1 MALLF
6 KQGAASELSLQD
18 FEPTF
23 GQKFG
28 AVIDETLLENPT
40 TVGYRNLQL
49 AFENSPKLSA
59 DEAKSFLEQY
69 PFQMDLKPTDGQYS
83 EEQLRTLAER
93 QRELRMVQDIRD
105 RTPWD
110 YGSPIRALGM
120 FGASLVDPINVA
132 TAFIPWT
139 KTITAA
145 RALEAARLSSSA
157 GTRFLGRAGLGAI
170 DGGISTAAIEP
181 FYALGRTNIGDDY
194 DALDSIANIAFGTVI
209 GGGILGI
216 GGVGT
221 DAFRKLARREIPSD
235 RFAGLSVD
243 DIQLVLALDVELK
256 AGGMMPSTLRA
267 VLESYSPE
275 MRRAAGFD
283 AELPPIRTREIS
295 SAATVVARADD
306 GLSMT
311 VKNLMGAV
319 QAQMDGTNLRV
330 MSARIADAEN
340 GAALLERTANEGI
353 DGGMSVVSD
362 ATVPT
367 QLARTIEAL
376 EQKGFVVT
384 RNPNA
389 VGIEL
394 VTRNRNAVDIEP
406 SEAFPDGAVRSVD
419 GEPVYRVERG
429 EGYQRPEQTAQD
441 MVDIMSPETR
451 EATFRAG
458 VAQMLS
464 GYNLSIDPIIKTD
477 AAFPDTVTAADL
489 KKNAD
494 LSLRPENIRAAD
506 FEASEEIQFDNDNS
520 QSWDNAA
527 DAELAMLDADTQ
539 LEQTIAAGDN
549 AYKYARA
556 KATANKPG
564 AGVEPGNKLGFE
576 PDLRVKANI
585 AGMTLPKKAL
595 ILQKTNIGNAQ
606 SQIDAIDE
614 ILGMFPNASK
624 SVEEWARMQA
634 YAFASEEVPVPPYAF
649 IRDVNSDLASAKLS
663 RLSAGQIADA
673 NEGFAGARDFRQA
686 YTNNELSVETTG
698 KLFLW
703 SFLSRGVSPYTQEG
717 LFIDSFGGI
726 NKWIDRAAAG
736 TWDVNA
742 TEVYE
747 IGDAAAREQIA
758 DFIFVNETAAYEAA
772 KVKAAKLGLP
782 LKEEV
787 PERMVFNVNP
797 DDSVNMTYEQWA
809 RLVSPKGSGQ
819 PGSGAIHNLNAFGKL
834 FLAKMSQRDENGVS
848 LLQKMHD
855 MMSDPDMT
863 GKEIR
868 RWFIGNTSGVG
879 IDNKVVSFTL
889 LVTGF
894 EDVMVLDRVQIRQ
907 LWDDGKFAG
916 KNLYD
921 GRKVNGKKVAG
932 SSLADITLGARGLL
946 MYEAIE
952 RALSERIV
960 DIYSA
965 VGRSEDASIGRYHWE
980 TWVADSQQEASHG
993 TLGAILPDAR
1003 GDDNAIARV
1012 TVKQGEYGAYEY
1024 GARYGRTTDGEPYF
1038 VYNTPDGQEFEF
1050 NIPAFREFLTEI
1062 SRKGKGRVV
1071 PSDFKVTESGN
1082 APWYTRPEVD
1092 QQLLTEI
1099 AKKWADRDGG
1109 TGKGAKL
1116 VQKALEGKDLP
1127 NGGGPRYSRGSVTVE
1142 PIPNDIGPI
1151 GFYSALSR
1159 NITSLDTKAAT
1170 PAGWKQ
1176 AITGMIKKGAVKEAE
1191 VEWTGLNDW
1200 LDLQDGRVTKEQVNE
1215 FLQNNGVQVE
1225 EVTLLSPRDIENKF
1239 NDFLEGSGYTVEIF
1253 DGQRY
1258 FYNADG
1264 DGVPFTELPQQ
1275 FRDIANQVG
1284 TTLQTK
1290 YGNYTLPGGSNYREL
1305 LLRLPRQINTEGYTI
1320 TGSGNQWYLR
1330 GPDNEIIEAFG
1341 TEEEVRS
1348 VIGNRAANGDT
1359 SIFQSSHFEQPNIV
1373 SHIRVNDR
1381 VDADGAKVLFVE
1393 ELQSDWAQEGRK
1405 RGFKLTPEQIE
1416 QNQQQLNQLA
1426 KQILALRGQG
1436 ITDQADP
1443 RFLELQNLTQQRR
1456 QLQSLQTE
1464 ARTPIAPFVTDTKGW
1479 LSLSLKRILYYAAE
1493 NEYDKVAFISGKQ
1506 SADRYSLSKAVETI
1520 KVVAFET
1527 IDRQISIK
1535 TKQGDGFS
1543 ISVDN
1548 NGVVTEGTVSGQQFI
1563 GKSLDEIVG
1572 KDMAQQIMGVKENA
1586 AFSGL
1591 ELDVGGEGMI
1601 SFYDKIVP
1609 NNVKDL
1615 LKKFGGDQ
1623 VETVTF
1629 EGTSML
1635 TNEAVL
1641 MLSRLGEKAE
1651 DFKQVGFSVTAPM
1664 RQRLAAGVPMFA
1676 RGGYLGTVE
1685 NANEMLTASFGR
1697 DTQTLIDAGQLQIV
1711 NKVAD
1716 LPGGPHPADVKA
1728 MTAPDG
1734 RVFVVAENVS
1744 PAEMRG
1750 IVLHEVGVHVGME
1763 RMLGADVFQSV
1774 LKDLDAATMRGEA
1787 WAQAARDS
1795 VPEDTPRSLIREEQL
1810 AYLVQN
1816 APETP
1821 LAQRIIAA
1829 IRAWAFRTFEFARD
1843 RLELTEADY
1852 RSLAISGLKF
1862 AARQQR
1868 QQIGSLGNVYARGAV
1883 EDTSTVKSELTAADA
1898 NMARVKS
1905 FAGVLRAA
1913 AEKLDNDAQAVEAM
1927 RSKMPDLTAQEID
1940 ELLVGLRTQVK
1951 NLRGMTRKAREALVA
1966 GDKAAALQPEAMQA
1980 ADMLANNL
1988 QLAAVIERR
1997 NAALNLN
2004 ARLKATSFV
2013 NQFREKEL
2021 DFEGFAALLVGS
2033 ERVRIGARISVD
2045 AEAKAFRGEFNGGLL
2060 ADMEKAGLNQAFISG
2075 RFDRDLYDAMWR
2087 MGSDTP
2093 DMTGLSPEVIKMA
2106 EIINKYQNAAR
2117 NRRNRFGAWIRDL
2130 QGYITRQTHD
2140 MFKIRAV
2147 TQDEWVNVVKDK
2159 IDLPKM
2165 IRLGII
2171 DETDPIGSLRSMYND
2186 FASGSHIKPMA
2197 AEEDIVALGRGSN
2210 LAKRES
2216 VSRTLYFKDG
2226 LAAYDYHA
2234 QFGGQRLAEEV
2245 LTGLNRSATSAALL
2259 KTLGTNPEAT
2269 LTRLLDEY
2277 EESLKTNPAR
2287 LDKFRSQ
2294 RGAIMNLLAQV
2305 DGTVFMP
2312 GNVTAAKVN
2321 SFLRSWTSM
2330 AKLGGALISSVSDLA
2345 GYAAEL
2351 RYAQNKNMYSGLADS
2366 VGALL
2371 KGRAKGD
2378 RADILGSLG
2387 VFYESVSS
2395 GVSAR
2400 FDSPE
2405 LVSGKMAA
2413 GMQTFFRMNGLTWWT
2428 EVLRDGAALAHSNY
2442 MAMQS
2447 SKAFRDINPEL
2458 RRLLTL
2464 YNIDAGKWDLMRMGK
2479 MQSADGKMYLTPESL
2494 RTLPQESLESYIRSV
2509 GRTVSPAAVQ
2519 NLIDDLS
2526 QTMRIMFIDRAHHAV
2541 LEPNARNRAFMLRG
2555 TKPGTVPGEILRYI
2569 GQFKSFS
2576 VAITQ
2581 SVLGR
2586 EVYGRGYDTVGEY
2599 LRKGRGDM
2607 LGLAH
2612 MIGLYGLLGYGAMTI
2627 KDLIKGREPRNPLSV
2642 QTVIAALAQGGGL
2655 GLYGDFLFGE
2665 YSRFGKSL
2673 VSSIAG
2679 PVAGAADTVAELYTR
2694 VRNGDDVA
2702 AVSFKALLDN
2712 TPFAN
2717 LFWLRPLLDYAIL
2730 FNIQESLNPGYL
2742 RRMERRVERQN
2753 EQQFLFKP
2761 SEVIR

>member
-6 KQGAASELSLQD
+6 KQGAASEFSLQE

-28 AVIDETLLENPT
+28 AVFNETMLENPT
-40 TVGYRNLQL
+40 PVIANASQNL
-49 AFENSPKLSA
+49 FENNPKLSA
-59 DEAKSFLEQY
+59 DEAKSFLSQY
-69 PFQMDLKPTDGQYS
+69 PFQITTKPKDGEYS
-83 EEQLRTLAER
+83 KEQLVTLAER

-120 FGASLVDPINVA
+120 FGASLLDPINVA
-132 TAFIPWT
+132 SAFVPWT
-139 KTITAA
+139 WGITGA
-145 RALEAARLSSSA
+145 RVLQAARLSSSA
-157 GTRFLGRAGLGAI
+157 GTRFIGRAGLGAI

-181 FYALGRTNIGDDY
+181 FYALARTSIGDDY

-209 GGGILGI
+209 GGGVLGI

-243 DIQLVLALDVELK
+243 DIQLVQALDVELK

-283 AELPPIRTREIS
+283 AELPPIKTREIS

-311 VKNLMGAV
+311 VKNRMGAV
-319 QAQMDGTNLRV
+319 QAQMDGTNLQI

-340 GAALLERTANEGI
+340 GAALVERTVNEGI
-353 DGGMSVVSD
+353 DNGMSVVSD
-362 ATVPT
+362 ATVPA

-494 LSLRPENIRAAD
+494 LSLKPENIRAAD
-506 FEASEEIQFDNDNS
+506 FEASEEIAFDNQNS
-520 QSWDNAA
+520 QGWDGLS
-527 DAELAMLDADTQ
+527 DAEAAVADADTI
-539 LEQTIAAGDN
+539 LDQTIAAGDQ
-549 AYKYARA
+549 AYKYSRSQGGAD
-556 KATANKPG
+556 KPG
-564 AGVEPGNKLGFE
+564 VGVAAGNKLGFE
-576 PDLRVKANI
+576 PALRVKANI
-585 AGMTLPKKAL
+585 GRMKLPEKDL
-595 ILQKTNIGNAQ
+595 ILQGTTNQNAAR
-606 SQIDAIDE
+606 QIDAIDG
-614 ILGMFPNASK
+614 ILAKFPNAGD
-624 SVEEWARMQA
+624 SVDEWVRMMA
-634 YAFASEEVPVPPYAF
+634 YAFSSQEVPIPPYAF
-649 IRDVNSDLASAKLS
+649 IRDINSDIAATKLGK
-663 RLSAGQIADA
+663 LTKGQIDDA
-673 NEGFAGARDFRQA
+673 AHGFEQAAAFRAA
-686 YTNNELSVETTG
+686 YVSKQLKPVTTG
-698 KLFLW
+698 KLFMW
-703 SFLSRGVSPYTQEG
+703 SFLSRGVSPYTQEA
-717 LFIDSFGGI
+717 LFIDAFPGVDEFI
-726 NKWIDRAAAG
+726 RKAADG
-736 TWDVNA
+736 NF
-742 TEVYE
+742 TE
-747 IGDAAAREQIA
+747 A
-758 DFIFVNETAAYEAA
+758 DFPAYEKWA
-772 KVKAAKLGLP
+772 K
-782 LKEEV
+782 
-787 PERMVFNVNP
+787 
-797 DDSVNMTYEQWA
+797 SVA
-809 RLVSPKGSGQ
+809 PKGSGQ
-819 PGSGAIHNLNAFGKL
+819 PGAGAAHNLNAFGKQ
-834 FLAKMSQRDENGVS
+834 FLLKMGAKDENGIS
-848 LLQKMHD
+848 NLQRLHQ
-855 MMSDPDMT
+855 MMEDPNIT

-868 RWFIGNTSGVG
+868 REFMKFGEGVG

-889 LVTGF
+889 LVAGF
-894 EDVMVLDRVQIRQ
+894 DDVMVIDRVQIRQ
-907 LWDDGKFAG
+907 LFDDGRFSG

-921 GRKVNGKKVAG
+921 GRKEDGKTVTG
-932 SSLADITLGARGLL
+932 SSLAELTTGARGLL
-946 MYEAIE
+946 LYEAIE
-952 RALSERIV
+952 RTLTQKIEG
-960 DIYSA
+960 IYGTL
-965 VGRSEDASIGRYHWE
+965 GRGQDASIGRYHWE
-980 TWVADSQQEASHG
+980 SWVADSQQEASHG
-993 TLGAILPDAR
+993 TLGAILPDAK
-1003 GDDNAIARV
+1003 GDDQAIARV
-1012 TVKQGEYGAYEY
+1012 LAKQGEYGAYEY
-1024 GARYGRTTDGEPYF
+1024 GAMYGRDENGAPFYQ
-1038 VYNTPDGQEFEF
+1038 YRTPDGKLFEF
-1050 NIPAFREFLTEI
+1050 SVPAFREFLTDI
-1062 SRKGKGRVV
+1062 KRPKTGVV
-1071 PSDFKVTESGN
+1071 PTKFKVTESGN
-1082 APWYTRPEVD
+1082 APWWTRTEVN
-1092 QQLLTEI
+1092 QARLSEV
-1099 AKKWADRDGG
+1099 AAKWADRQGG
-1109 TGKGAKL
+1109 TGEGARI
-1116 VQKALEGKDLP
+1116 VQAALDGENIP
-1127 NGGGPRYSRGSVTVE
+1127 GGSGARYSRGAIRNGFDELEKLDQDGIDELLQSKGIAVNNIDEAEGLYANGYAIYASSEMDEVPFLITDRALLQAYAPDQMLALSPDTIRSLVSMDEMTGLPLNEDGTVTVYHHTSTQSAAKIRREGRLRSDAE
-1142 PIPNDIGPI
+1142 PDVYVTTESAPIIGY
-1151 GFYSALSR
+1151 G
-1159 NITSLDTKAAT
+1159 D
-1170 PAGWKQ
+1170 
-1176 AITGMIKKGAVKEAE
+1176 E
-1191 VEWTGLNDW
+1191 V
-1200 LDLQDGRVTKEQVNE
+1200 
-1215 FLQNNGVQVE
+1215 
-1225 EVTLLSPRDIENKF
+1225 
-1239 NDFLEGSGYTVEIF
+1239 VEINIDPARLVLDDEF
-1253 DGQRY
+1253 PNGRKDYRI
-1258 FYNADG
+1258 NVD
-1264 DGVPFTELPQQ
+1264 
-1275 FRDIANQVG
+1275 R
-1284 TTLQTK
+1284 
-1290 YGNYTLPGGSNYREL
+1290 PGGSTVVNPAYAR
-1305 LLRLPRQINTEGYTI
+1305 
-1320 TGSGNQWYLR
+1320 GNQPL
-1330 GPDNEIIEAFG
+1330 
-1341 TEEEVRS
+1341 
-1348 VIGNRAANGDT
+1348 
-1359 SIFQSSHFEQPNIV
+1359 
-1373 SHIRVNDR
+1373 
-1381 VDADGAKVLFVE
+1381 
-1393 ELQSDWAQEGRK
+1393 
-1405 RGFKLTPEQIE
+1405 
-1416 QNQQQLNQLA
+1416 
-1426 KQILALRGQG
+1426 
-1436 ITDQADP
+1436 
-1443 RFLELQNLTQQRR
+1443 
-1456 QLQSLQTE
+1456 
-1464 ARTPIAPFVTDTKGW
+1464 
-1479 LSLSLKRILYYAAE
+1479 
-1493 NEYDKVAFISGKQ
+1493 
-1506 SADRYSLSKAVETI
+1506 
-1520 KVVAFET
+1520 
-1527 IDRQISIK
+1527 
-1535 TKQGDGFS
+1535 
-1543 ISVDN
+1543 
-1548 NGVVTEGTVSGQQFI
+1548 
-1563 GKSLDEIVG
+1563 
-1572 KDMAQQIMGVKENA
+1572 
-1586 AFSGL
+1586 
-1591 ELDVGGEGMI
+1591 
-1601 SFYDKIVP
+1601 
-1609 NNVKDL
+1609 
-1615 LKKFGGDQ
+1615 
-1623 VETVTF
+1623 
-1629 EGTSML
+1629 
-1635 TNEAVL
+1635 
-1641 MLSRLGEKAE
+1641 
-1651 DFKQVGFSVTAPM
+1651 VTA
-1664 RQRLAAGVPMFA
+1664 
-1676 RGGYLGTVE
+1676 E
-1685 NANEMLTASFGR
+1685 NANDLLASTFGT
-1697 DTQTLIDAGQLQIV
+1697 DTQALIDAGQLQIV
-1711 NKVAD
+1711 SKVAD

-1774 LKDLDAATMRGEA
+1774 LKDLDAATMRGET

-1795 VPEDTPRSLIREEQL
+1795 VPTDTPRSLVREEQL

-1829 IRAWAFRTFEFARD
+1829 IRAWAFRTFKTARD
-1843 RLELTEADY
+1843 RMQLTEADF

-1862 AARQQR
+1862 ASRQQK
-1868 QQIGSLGNVYARGAV
+1868 QSVGELGTVYARGAV
-1883 EDTSTVKSELTAADA
+1883 EDTSTAKSELTVADA
-1898 NMARVKS
+1898 KVERAKS
-1905 FAGVLRAA
+1905 YAGALRAA
-1913 AEKLDNDAQAVEAM
+1913 ADKLENDAQAVDAM
-1927 RSKMPDLTAQEID
+1927 RSQMPDITAEEID

-1951 NLRGMTRKAREALVA
+1951 NLRGMSRKAREALVA

-2075 RFDRDLYDAMWR
+2075 RFDRDLYDALWR
-2087 MGSDTP
+2087 MGADTP

-2245 LTGLNRSATSAALL
+2245 LTGLNRSASSAALL

-2287 LDKFRSQ
+2287 FDKFRSQ

-2312 GNVTAAKVN
+2312 GNVTAAKIN

-2330 AKLGGALISSVSDLA
+2330 AKLGGAMISSVSDLA

-2413 GMQTFFRMNGLTWWT
+2413 AMQTFFRMNGLTWWT

-2447 SKAFRDINPEL
+2447 SKAFDDINPEL
-2458 RRLLTL
+2458 RRLLTI

-2612 MIGLYGLLGYGAMTI
+2612 MIGLYGLLGYGAMSI
-2627 KDLIKGREPRNPLSV
+2627 KDLIKGREPRDPMSV

>member
-6 KQGAASELSLQD
+6 KQGAASQFNLQD

-28 AVIDETLLENPT
+28 AIVDETLIENPT
-40 TVGYRNLQL
+40 NVAYKNIEL
-49 AFENSPKLSA
+49 AIDDGPKLSA
-59 DEAKSFLEQY
+59 DEASGFLKQY
-69 PFQMDLKPTDGQYS
+69 PFRLDIDAPKDGQYS
-83 EEQLRTLAER
+83 EAQLRTLAEQ
-93 QRELRMVQDIRD
+93 QRELRKVEDIRD

-181 FYALGRTNIGDDY
+181 FYALGRSNLGNDY
-194 DALDSIANIAFGTVI
+194 DAFDSMANIAFGTVL
-209 GGGILGI
+209 GGGILGV

-221 DAFRKLARREIPSD
+221 DAFRRLARREIPSD
-235 RFAGLSVD
+235 RFKGLSVD
-243 DIQLVLALDVELK
+243 DIQLVQALDVELK

-275 MRRAAGFD
+275 MRRAAGFPED
-283 AELPPIRTREIS
+283 LPEIRARDPRSTAS
-295 SAATVVARADD
+295 VVSRSDD

-311 VKNLMGAV
+311 VKNRAGNV
-319 QAQMDGTNLRV
+319 TAQMDGTNLRIV
-330 MSARIADAEN
+330 SASVRESMQRRGN
-340 GAALLERTANEGI
+340 GSALLERTINEGL
-353 DGGMSVVSD
+353 DDGMSVVTD

-367 QLARTIEAL
+367 ALARTIESL
-376 EQKGFVVT
+376 ENRGFVITKNKNTV
-384 RNPNA
+384 NVP
-389 VGIEL
+389 E
-394 VTRNRNAVDIEP
+394 
-406 SEAFPDGAVRSVD
+406 SEVAGGAIRSADPDQ
-419 GEPVYRVERG
+419 PVYTIERG
-429 EGYQRPEQTAQD
+429 EGYQRPQETAQD
-441 MVDIMSPETR
+441 QIDAMSPETR
-451 EATFRAG
+451 EATFRG
-458 VAQMLS
+458 GLAQMLQ
-464 GYNLSIDPIIKTD
+464 GYGLSVDPIIRTD
-477 AAFPDTVTAADL
+477 PAFGATSTAADL

-506 FEASEEIQFDNDNS
+506 FEASEEIEFDNDNS
-520 QSWDNAA
+520 QGWDNAA

-564 AGVEPGNKLGFE
+564 AGIEPKNKLGFE

-624 SVEEWARMQA
+624 SVEEWSRMQA

-758 DFIFVNETAAYEAA
+758 DFIFANETAAYEAA

-782 LKEEV
+782 LKEKV
-787 PERMVFNVNP
+787 PERMVFDVNP
-797 DDSVNMTYEQWA
+797 DDSVNMPYEQWA

-819 PGSGAIHNLNAFGKL
+819 PGSGAIHNLNAFGRL

-863 GKEIR
+863 GKDIR
-868 RWFIGNTSGVG
+868 RWFIANTDGVG

-1109 TGKGAKL
+1109 TGKGADL

-1142 PIPNDIGPI
+1142 PVPNDIGPI

-1159 NITSLDTKAAT
+1159 NITGLDTKAAT

-1191 VEWTGLNDW
+1191 VEWTGLNNW
-1200 LDLQDGRVTKEQVNE
+1200 LDLQDGRVTKEQVNDY
-1215 FLQNNGVQVE
+1215 LKNNGVQVE
-1225 EVTLLSPRDIENKF
+1225 EVTLASPQVIEDQF
-1239 NDFLEGSGYTVEIF
+1239 NAALEKSGYTVEVEAF
-1253 DGQRY
+1253 QRY
-1258 FYNADG
+1258 FYDSEGN
-1264 DGVPFTELPQQ
+1264 GVLFHELPQEI
-1275 FRDIANQVG
+1275 RDIANQAG
-1284 TTLQTK
+1284 TTLEAK
-1290 YGNYTLPGGSNYREL
+1290 YGTYTLPGGSNYREL
-1305 LLRLPRQINTEGYTI
+1305 LLRLPTKINTDGFTV
-1320 TGSGNQWYLR
+1320 TGSDNRWFLR
-1330 GPDNEIIEAFG
+1330 GPDNQIIEAFG
-1341 TEEEVRS
+1341 TEEEARS
-1348 VIGNRAANGDT
+1348 VIGKRAANGDT
-1359 SIFQSSHFEQPNIV
+1359 SVFQSSHFEQPNIL
-1373 SHIRVNDR
+1373 SHIRINDR

-1393 ELQSDWAQEGRK
+1393 ELQSDWAQKGRK
-1405 RGFKLTPEQIE
+1405 EGFGEVQRVEYNVVDKDGIIVRIFGEKAEADAFAFDRGFTVNESSFTVFTETP
-1416 QNQQQLNQLA
+1416 L
-1426 KQILALRGQG
+1426 
-1436 ITDQADP
+1436 
-1443 RFLELQNLTQQRR
+1443 
-1456 QLQSLQTE
+1456 
-1464 ARTPIAPFVTDTKGW
+1464 APFVTDTKGW

-1506 SADRYSLSKAVETI
+1506 SAERYALSKSVETI

-1543 ISVDN
+1543 ISVNN

-1572 KDMAQQIMGVKENA
+1572 KDMAQQIMGVEENA

-1591 ELDVGGEGMI
+1591 ELDIGGEGMI

-1641 MLSRLGEKAE
+1641 MLSRLGKKAE

-1664 RQRLAAGVPMFA
+1664 RQRLAAGVPLFA

-1697 DTQTLIDAGQLQIV
+1697 DTQTLIDAGQLQVV
-1711 NKVAD
+1711 NKVGD

-1763 RMLGADVFQSV
+1763 RMLGADMFQSV

-1795 VPEDTPRSLIREEQL
+1795 VPEDTPRSLVREEQL

-1816 APETP
+1816 APETA

-1883 EDTSTVKSELTAADA
+1883 EDTSTVKSELTAADE

-1905 FAGVLRAA
+1905 YAGVLRAA

-1927 RSKMPDLTAQEID
+1927 RSQMPDITAQEID

-1951 NLRGMTRKAREALVA
+1951 NLRGMTRKARQAVAA

-2033 ERVRIGARISVD
+2033 ERVRIGARMSVD
-2045 AEAKAFRGEFNGGLL
+2045 AEAKAFRGEFVGGLL
-2060 ADMEKAGLNQAFISG
+2060 ADMEKSGLKDAFISG
-2075 RFDRDLYDAMWR
+2075 RFDRDMYDALWR
-2087 MGSDTP
+2087 MGSDQP
-2093 DMTGLSPEVIKMA
+2093 DMAGLSPEVVKMA
-2106 EIINKYQNAAR
+2106 EIINKYQTSAR

-2130 QGYITRQTHD
+2130 QGYITRQNHD

-2159 IDLPKM
+2159 LDLPKM

-2171 DETDPIGSLRSMYND
+2171 DETDPIGSLQSIYND
-2186 FASGSHIKPMA
+2186 FASGSHMKPMSG
-2197 AEEDIVALGRGSN
+2197 EEDIVALGRGSN

-2226 LAAYDYHA
+2226 LAAFDYHA
-2234 QFGGQRLAEEV
+2234 QFGTGRLAEEV
-2245 LTGLNRSATSAALL
+2245 LIGLDGSARSAALL

-2277 EESLKTNPAR
+2277 EESLKTMPER
-2287 LDKFRSQ
+2287 FDKFRSQ
-2294 RGAIMNLLAQV
+2294 RGAIMNFLAQV
-2305 DGTVFMP
+2305 DGSVFIP
-2312 GNVTAAKVN
+2312 GNVNAAKIN
-2321 SFLRSWTSM
+2321 AFLRSWTSM

-2351 RYAQNKNMYSGLADS
+2351 RYAQDKNMLSGLLDS
-2366 VGALL
+2366 VNALT
-2371 KGRAKGD
+2371 KGRAKGE

-2405 LVSGKMAA
+2405 LVNGKMAA
-2413 GMQTFFRMNGLTWWT
+2413 AMQAFFRLNGLSWWT
-2428 EVLRDGAALAHSNY
+2428 EVLRDGAALSHSHY
-2442 MAMQS
+2442 MAMQA
-2447 SKAFRDINPEL
+2447 SKGFDDINPEL

-2464 YNIDAGKWDLMRMGK
+2464 YNIDSGKWDLMRMGQ
-2479 MQSADGKMYLTPESL
+2479 MRSTDGKMYMTPDSL
-2494 RTLPQESLESYIRSV
+2494 NTLPQEALESYIRSV
-2509 GRTVSPAAVQ
+2509 GRAASPASVQ

-2526 QTMRIMFIDRAHHAV
+2526 QTMRVMFIDRAHHAV

-2581 SVLGR
+2581 TVLGR

-2599 LRKGRGDM
+2599 LRKGKGDM
-2607 LGLAH
+2607 LGLAN
-2612 MIGLYGLLGYGAMTI
+2612 MIGLYGLLGYGAMSI
-2627 KDLIKGREPRNPLSV
+2627 KELIKGREPRDPLNP
-2642 QTVIAALAQGGGL
+2642 QTIIAALAQGGGL

-2673 VSSIAG
+2673 VSSVAG
-2679 PVAGAADTVAELYTR
+2679 PVAGAADTIAELYTR
-2694 VRNGDDVA
+2694 ARNGDDLA

-2712 TPFAN
+2712 TPFNN

-2742 RRMERRVERQN
+2742 RRMERKVERQN
-2753 EQQFLFKP
+2753 NQQFLFKP
-2761 SEVIR
+2761 SEIIR